1 MFAAT
6 SDALTISSSDA
17 VLVVSVIGTVAFAL
31 SGVMAATEAG
41 MDWLGGVVLAA
52 VAAIGG
58 GTIRDLLIDSRVFW
72 IADEWPLIVSL
83 VTAAAAIVVLR
94 ARPSVDPRR
103 ASWYVASDAVGLGA
117 FAVVGASIALESGT
131 SSFIAAFM
139 GVITGVGG
147 GVLRDVFA
155 RRMPIVFV
163 GEIYAV
169 AALIGTL
176 SHLVLVEARAGEIAE
191 LWVPLAVVVAVRAVA
206 VRWSLRLP
214 RLTNG

>member
-1 MFAAT
+1 MSSTA
-6 SDALTISSSDA
+6 SDALLI
-17 VLVVSVIGTVAFAL
+17 VSVIGTVAFAL

-41 MDWLGGVVLAA
+41 MDWLGGLVLAV

-58 GTIRDLLIDSRVFW
+58 GTLRDLLIDNQPVFW
-72 IADEWPLIVSL
+72 IADEWPLIVAL
-83 VTAAAAIVVLR
+83 ATGVVTIAVLR
-94 ARPSVDPRR
+94 FRPSIDPRR

-117 FAVVGASIALESGT
+117 FAVVGTSIAIESGT
-131 SSFIAAFM
+131 SYFIAALM

-155 RRMPIVFV
+155 RRMPIVFI

-176 SHLVLVEARAGEIAE
+176 VHLALVETNTGEVAQ
-191 LWVPLAVVVAVRAVA
+191 LWIPLTVVVAVRAAA
-206 VRWSLRLP
+206 VRWSLKLP
-214 RLTNG
+214 RLARG